1 MAESTA
7 KIAFLAPLTGPES
20 VVGVPMMQAVSL
32 AVEQA
37 NARADLPF
45 QLELVALDDEAEP
58 AKARK
63 LAETVVADNA
73 FVGVVGHKN
82 SGPSAA
88 AGEIYATGGVAQVTP
103 SSTNSDLAQ
112 RGWQT
117 FFRVCADNDR
127 QATAAA
133 RYALETLEVRRVA
146 VVHDGTDYGR
156 PLAESFVST
165 IAQAGRQVVL
175 VEPVQLGQR
184 DFDDTVGRLKNAE
197 CDLVYFGLTEIESSY
212 LTRDLRQAGVNS
224 YLFGADGGRQSP
236 FPQLTGEFAD
246 GVYETYA
253 GVDPEASPAG
263 AAFLRAYQDRYKA
276 CPIFG
281 PEAYDAGCILV
292 EALRRAGLAKR
303 SAILTEVRNLQG
315 FNGATGP
322 ISFRAN
328 GNRKDAKVTIWRV
341 IDGKMTRLS

>member
-1 MAESTA
+1 MTESTA

-32 AVEQA
+32 AIEQA
-37 NARADLPF
+37 NAGTDLPF
-45 QLELVALDDEAEP
+45 RLELVALDDEARP
-58 AKARK
+58 AKAQK
-63 LAETVVADNA
+63 LAETVVEDGA

-112 RGWQT
+112 RGWPT

-127 QATAAA
+127 QATVAAS
-133 RYALETLEVRRVA
+133 YALETLEVRRVA
-146 VVHDGTDYGR
+146 AVHDGTDYGR
-156 PLAESFVST
+156 PLAETFVHT
-165 IAQAGRQVVL
+165 IAQAGQQVVF

-184 DFDDTVGRLKNAE
+184 DFDDTVRRLKDAE
-197 CDLVYFGLTEIESSY
+197 CDLIYFGLTEIESSF
-212 LTRDLRQAGVNS
+212 LTRDLRRAGVNS
-224 YLFGADGGRQSP
+224 HLFGADGGRQSP
-236 FPQLTGEFAD
+236 FPQLTGELAE

-263 AAFLRAYQDRYKA
+263 EAFLRAYESRYTA

-281 PEAYDAGCILV
+281 PEAYDAGCILI
-292 EALRRAGLAKR
+292 EALKRAGMAER
-303 SAILTEVRNLQG
+303 SATLAEVRNLQG

-322 ISFRAN
+322 ISFQAN
-328 GNRKDAKVTIWRV
+328 GNRQKAEVTIWQV
-341 IDGKMTRLS
+341 IEGQMTRL